1 MFIFGA
7 CINRSIPIALL
18 RYYQS
23 PLPPVQVTVVS
34 DIVKSMPDRLEE
46 VLQRGGLETLPTS
59 VHISIQVWIPTL
71 GQERKGIIVY
81 RAPDFLYVQYV

>member
-1 MFIFGA
+1 
-7 CINRSIPIALL
+7 
-18 RYYQS
+18 
-23 PLPPVQVTVVS
+23 
-34 DIVKSMPDRLEE
+34 MPDRLEE

-81 RAPDFLYVQYV
+81 RVAAINPEFLKYFFKITQHS